1 MTDPTAP
8 AAPATPSPDAA
19 DGSRPPWVRILTEYG
34 IVWIT
39 IALFVLL
46 TVTSSSFLTTGN
58 LRNIVDQQSLIVIA
72 ASAMTLTLISGNFD
86 ISVAATYINAS
97 ILAALMH
104 NWTGSVLLAIGSGI
118 VLGCLFGLIN
128 GVLVA
133 RVGIN
138 SFIATLATSFIFFGI
153 GFLMSDRSIVRV
165 EDRDFFN
172 VSKHRLFG
180 FITNASWIALAIVLL
195 LWFVLERT
203 TFGRHLFAVGGN
215 PEAATLAGVRVPR
228 TLVTTFV
235 ITGAAAGLAGALL
248 ASRTLSAQPSDD
260 FSFVF
265 SVLTAVIIGGTS
277 IAGGEGA
284 VWRTIV
290 GVCFLALLSN
300 GFNLLKIDPIVQ
312 RLVEGSVI
320 LLAVT
325 ADNWTRNRGAT

>member
-1 MTDPTAP
+1 MTETAANAASGASAAGERARPT
-8 AAPATPSPDAA
+8 
-19 DGSRPPWVRILTEYG
+19 WLRILTDYG
-34 IVWIT
+34 IIWIT
-39 IALFVLL
+39 IALFIVL

-58 LRNIVDQQSLIVIA
+58 LRNIVDQQSLIIIA

-97 ILAALMH
+97 ILTALMH
-104 NWTGSVLLAIGSGI
+104 NATGSMFLAIGLAI
-118 VLGCLFGLIN
+118 ALGALFGWVNGLII
-128 GVLVA
+128 A
-133 RVGIN
+133 KVGIN

-165 EDRDFFN
+165 EDREFFT

-180 FITNASWIALAIVLL
+180 FITNASWIALAVVLL

-228 TLVTTFV
+228 TIITTFV

-284 VWRTIV
+284 VWRTVV
-290 GVCFLALLSN
+290 GVFFLALLSN
-300 GFNLLKIDPIVQ
+300 GFNLLKIDPIIQ

-325 ADNWTRNRGAT
+325 ADNWTRNRGGT